1 MQHLKS
7 VQIRPRKL
15 ALSASCCAFTS
26 SDVPPPQACALGP
39 DFALQARAE
48 LVSPACA
55 GGRLCA
61 LRAPPFRT
69 VGALSRRI
77 MRRAVDFYAC
87 VVLFSRM
94 QSRKRLFHV
103 SHLHHS
109 ATAHVDGPHSVTVYL
124 ATAQPQGTRLFM
136 NRMNRVE

>member
-15 ALSASCCAFTS
+15 ALAASCCALTS
-26 SDVPPPQACALGP
+26 SDVPPPQACPLGP

-61 LRAPPFRT
+61 LRAPPLRT
-69 VGALSRRI
+69 VGAHCLDGSCGGLSI
-77 MRRAVDFYAC
+77 FMR
-87 VVLFSRM
+87 VLCCSLVCK
-94 QSRKRLFHV
+94 QEN
-103 SHLHHS
+103 
-109 ATAHVDGPHSVTVYL
+109 TVFTFPTYTTL
-124 ATAQPQGTRLFM
+124 LRHT
-136 NRMNRVE
+136 